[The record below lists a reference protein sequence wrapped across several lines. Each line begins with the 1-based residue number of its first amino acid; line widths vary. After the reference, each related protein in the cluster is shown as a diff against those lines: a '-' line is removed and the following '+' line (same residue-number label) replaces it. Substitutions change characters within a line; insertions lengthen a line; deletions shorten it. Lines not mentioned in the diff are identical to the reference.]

1 MKLVA
6 FFIRHAETD
15 LNNPSDGSE
24 EKFRGDADVPLNMEG
39 QKQAQDIPIYL
50 KGYRLS
56 AIYTSGKHRTIQ
68 TAMPLAEAKGLE
80 SKQLKNFDS
89 LDTGEFTGLPK
100 NGENRE
106 KLAYY
111 RDHPEEKIPGGESVQ
126 AFRDRVD
133 PIIMNVVK
141 VGEESGA
148 PAVAFVHGSVMREIS
163 RMFDESYDSLKV
175 DPGGIVGVMKET
187 NGEYTAMPLVKMS
200 ENEEDMDKAGS

>member
-6 FFIRHAETD
+6 FFIRHGETD
-15 LNNPSDGSE
+15 LNNPPDGSE

-56 AIYTSGKHRTIQ
+56 AIYHSGKHRTTQ
-68 TAMPLAEAKGLE
+68 TAQPLAEAKGIQ
-80 SKQLKNFDS
+80 SVSLKNLDS

-100 NGENRE
+100 NEENRE

-126 AFRDRVD
+126 DFRDRVD
-133 PIIMNVVK
+133 PIIANSVK
-141 VGEESGA
+141 IGEEAGA
-148 PAVAFVHGSVMREIS
+148 PVAVVVHGSVMREVS
-163 RMFDESYDSLKV
+163 RLFDESYDSLKV
-175 DPGGIVGVMKET
+175 DPGGIVGVMKEKS
-187 NGEYTAMPLVKMS
+187 GEYAAMPLVKMS
-200 ENEEDMDKAGS
+200 ESEEDMDNAGS